1 MSFFSFQERANM
13 IQKALGLDKVR
24 TNEAKMNSLADASS
38 ARDLF
43 TLAKK
48 TSLSEENNAKGKAEL
63 P

>member
-1 MSFFSFQERANM
+1 M
-13 IQKALGLDKVR
+13 IQKAFSLDKSR
-24 TNEAKMNSLADASS
+24 TNNEKMNSLPDTSS

-48 TSLSEENNAKGKAEL
+48 TSLAEENNAKGKAGL